1 MRNEI
6 AIICAW
12 IISGSRRLKI
22 FKTLETPK
30 IPKFIQQETKLPFS
44 NVSEGL
50 TILKNKKLIECINP
64 QDKVGRMYQLT
75 NLGKKVME
83 EIKKVS

>member
-1 MRNEI
+1 MENEI
-6 AIICAW
+6 AKICAW
-12 IISGSRRLKI
+12 LMSGSRRLKI

-50 TILKNKKLIECINP
+50 TILMNKNLVECINP
-64 QDKVGRMYQLT
+64 EDKVGRMYKLT
-75 NLGKKVME
+75 ELGEKVME
-83 EIKKVS
+83 EIKKI